1 MTMRSAASLALLGA
15 VLLTILLV
23 IGFVLDLL
31 YVLQGLIPALRLV
44 TSFIYAFAGVGAVV
58 FLAYGAP
65 VLLSGEATFAGYI
78 KLDDTATWAALTDRA
93 VSHGRCTIGRTKDQA
108 IRANIAARKAR

>member
-31 YVLQGLIPALRLV
+31 NVLQGLIPALRLV
-44 TSFIYAFAGVGAVV
+44 TSSIYAFAGVGAVV
-58 FLAYGAP
+58 FLC
-65 VLLSGEATFAGYI
+65 VF
-78 KLDDTATWAALTDRA
+78 
-93 VSHGRCTIGRTKDQA
+93 
-108 IRANIAARKAR
+108 RKAQS

>member
-15 VLLTILLV
+15 VLVTILLV
-23 IGFVLDLL
+23 VGFVLDLL

-58 FLAYGAP
+58 FLC
-65 VLLSGEATFAGYI
+65 VF
-78 KLDDTATWAALTDRA
+78 
-93 VSHGRCTIGRTKDQA
+93 
-108 IRANIAARKAR
+108 RKAQS